1 MIFKKPSNLTSPFR
15 IIPIILLAALAF
27 VVFPAMA
34 LAQSPS
40 PLNPASPAARS
51 IANLHHIILVI
62 ATIVFLIVAGLLVY
76 SLVRFRRKSPDDPEP
91 DQSFHGN
98 ATLETIWT
106 LIPVGILV
114 VLLVLTLQVFRETDP
129 NRPTDLTVRVVGKQW
144 LWEIQY
150 PEHNISLIGEM
161 WVPVNTDVRVEITSD
176 DVIHSFWIPQLG
188 GKTDAIPGY
197 LQIAWF
203 KADRL
208 GTFRGQCAEFCG
220 LAHYNMPIEVNV
232 VDQNSFDIWLA
243 SKTEKQVQN
252 TSPSQADTNT
262 ELQSQLQTD

>member
-1 MIFKKPSNLTSPFR
+1 MTFKKASDFSSTIKIVR
-15 IIPIILLAALAF
+15 IILLAAFTVAL
-27 VVFPAMA
+27 FPALA
-34 LAQSPS
+34 LAAPPS

-51 IANLHHIILVI
+51 IANLHNIILVI
-62 ATIVFLIVAGLLVY
+62 ATLVFLIVAGLLVY
-76 SLVRFRRKSPDDPEP
+76 SLIRFRRKSSDDPEP
-91 DQSFHGN
+91 DQSFHSN

-114 VLLVLTLQVFRETDP
+114 VLLVLTLQTFRDIDP

-144 LWEIQY
+144 LWEVQY
-150 PEHNISLIGEM
+150 PEYNISLIGEM
-161 WVPVNTDVRVEITSD
+161 WVPVDTDVRVEITSK
-176 DVIHSFWIPQLG
+176 DVIHSFWVPQLG

-197 LQIAWF
+197 LQVAWF
-203 KADRL
+203 KADRP

-243 SKTEKQVQN
+243 SKTKKTAQN
-252 TSPSQADTNT
+252 LSPAEAETNA
-262 ELQSQLQTD
+262 ELQSRLHTH

>member
-1 MIFKKPSNLTSPFR
+1 MTFKKPSPFSSPFR
-15 IIPIILLAALAF
+15 LVGIIFLAAF
-27 VVFPAMA
+27 MSVIFPAIA
-34 LAQSPS
+34 LAAPPS

-51 IANLHHIILVI
+51 IANLHNIILVI

-76 SLVRFRRKSPDDPEP
+76 SLIRFRRKSPDDPEP

-114 VLLVLTLQVFRETDP
+114 VLLVLTFQTLRDVDP

-161 WVPVNTDVRVEITSD
+161 WVPVNTDVRVEITSE

-197 LQIAWF
+197 LQVGWF
-203 KADRL
+203 KADRV
-208 GTFRGQCAEFCG
+208 GTFRGQCAEYCG
-220 LAHYNMPIEVNV
+220 LAHYNMPIKVNV
-232 VDQNSFDIWLA
+232 VDQDSFNLWLA
-243 SKTEKQVQN
+243 SKTEKAAQN
-252 TSPSQADTNT
+252 LLPAGAEAN
-262 ELQSQLQTD
+262 LQSQLLTD